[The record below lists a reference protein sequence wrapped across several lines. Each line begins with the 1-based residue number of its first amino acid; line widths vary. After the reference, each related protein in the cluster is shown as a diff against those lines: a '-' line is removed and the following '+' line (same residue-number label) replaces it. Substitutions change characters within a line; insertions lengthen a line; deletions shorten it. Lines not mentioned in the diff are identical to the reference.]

1 MGRYSKR
8 IKSWQECR
16 QEIGKQIRNM
26 RLELGL
32 PPETAAEIQHTGT
45 NHLLYLEDGYLKNM
59 QISTLHALAYKYNY
73 KLKICFEKKI
83 VQRAFE

>member
-16 QEIGKQIRNM
+16 KEIGEKIKEM
-26 RLELGL
+26 RLELDL
-32 PPETAAEIQHTGT
+32 SPETAAEILHTGT

-73 KLKICFEKKI
+73 KLKISFEKKI
-83 VQRAFE
+83 VQRA